1 MGYTKAQR
9 SNRIFK
15 RKTKQMRTILDLTIA
30 SIGCLSDNNYI
41 CAAVLVYVIYRLYQE
56 SKQYN

>member
-1 MGYTKAQR
+1 
-9 SNRIFK
+9 
-15 RKTKQMRTILDLTIA
+15 MRTILDLTIA

-41 CAAVLVYVIYRLYQE
+41 CAAVLVYVIYRLHQE